1 MSFFI
6 YEFIERLNNQEKR
19 EEARRRTMLR
29 YYEPLPSK
37 PLFPKM
43 KRNFMVKCKHC
54 GEVMPLQYAPSHV
67 RDVHGISLA
76 GRTTEDDFII
86 IGWREAS

>member
-37 PLFPKM
+37 PLFP
-43 KRNFMVKCKHC
+43 RVKLDT
-54 GEVMPLQYAPSHV
+54 P
-67 RDVHGISLA
+67 HG
-76 GRTTEDDFII
+76 
-86 IGWREAS
+86 